1 MDLDYSNYLQFFF
14 ALIFVLGLI
23 GALALLLRHFGFGG
37 AVRLQRHLTGGRKRL
52 EVMDV
57 LAVDARRRLVLV
69 RRDNNEHLILLGVN
83 EDILI
88 EGCIP
93 APEMPIE
100 LEEQG
105 QSGKSNEAGPRS
117 ITTALKGDPK

>member
-1 MDLDYSNYLQFFF
+1 MDLDYTNYLQFFF

-37 AVRLQRHLTGGRKRL
+37 AVRLQHRLTGGRRRL

-69 RRDNNEHLILLGVN
+69 RRDNTEHLILLGVN
-83 EDILI
+83 EDTLI
-88 EGCIP
+88 EGCIS

-100 LEEQG
+100 LEEQE
-105 QSGKSNEAGPRS
+105 Q
-117 ITTALKGDPK
+117 

>member
-37 AVRLQRHLTGGRKRL
+37 AVRLQRHLTGRRRRL

-69 RRDNNEHLILLGVN
+69 RRDDTEHLILFGVN
-83 EDILI
+83 EDTLI
-88 EGCIP
+88 EGCIS
-93 APEMPIE
+93 APEMAIE

-105 QSGKSNEAGPRS
+105 QRGKSDEAGPRS
-117 ITTALKGDPK
+117 ITTALKGNPK

>member
-57 LAVDARRRLVLV
+57 LAVDARRRLVLI
-69 RRDNNEHLILLGVN
+69 RRDNTEHLILLGPN
-83 EDILI
+83 DDILI
-88 EGCIP
+88 EGCIS
-93 APEMPIE
+93 APEIHAE
-100 LEEQG
+100 LKE
-105 QSGKSNEAGPRS
+105 
-117 ITTALKGDPK
+117 

>member
-1 MDLDYSNYLQFFF
+1 MDLDYTNYLQFFF

-37 AVRLQRHLTGGRKRL
+37 AVRRQRQLTGGRRRL

-69 RRDNNEHLILLGVN
+69 RRDNTEHLILLGVN

-88 EGCIP
+88 EGCISK
-93 APEMPIE
+93 PEMPIE
-100 LEEQG
+100 LKEQE
-105 QSGKSNEAGPRS
+105 QSSKSNEAGLRS
-117 ITTALKGDPK
+117 ITTALKGKPK